1 MILTVIINNNA
12 CNICYMV
19 DILRKEL
26 GYKLL
31 VIKSGLG
38 SFLYGIR
45 CSFLSRVALFR
56 DAA

>member
-1 MILTVIINNNA
+1 MILTIKINNIA

-31 VIKSGLG
+31 IIKSGLR
-38 SFLYGIR
+38 SFFFVWYK
-45 CSFLSRVALFR
+45 V
-56 DAA
+56 